1 LGDRADSRGERTK
14 AILNFSNNG
23 TIMNR
28 EELPI
33 ILCVD
38 DEPRVVDGLAVHL
51 RRDYQVLA
59 ANGGNSALQILKD
72 KGAPAVIV
80 SDMRMPG
87 MDGATLLKHVK
98 QLYPETTRIL
108 LTGEP
113 GRDAAIS
120 AVNEGQIFRFLT
132 KPCSPDQLRSAI
144 EAGVIQ
150 HRLMIAEKVLLQETL
165 IGCIKALVDILAITN
180 PVAFGRSTRVRRLAI
195 ELAASIG
202 KAGFWQLEA
211 AAMLSQIGYI
221 SLPIELVEKLYYGK
235 RLTPEERVLAD
246 GAPLVAQKLL
256 GRIPRLEPVM
266 EILAAIRQ
274 SKLEM
279 PDGLVKLGAD
289 ILRLVLDYDAQIV
302 QGHSANVALS
312 SIRAQTGRFDHKL
325 VENLVSLVGLAVGTP
340 DVKEVPVGRL
350 TSGMV
355 FMDDLYTHVGTL
367 LAPKG
372 FEVTETFL
380 ERARNFG
387 PGILQEKVRIL
398 AHPQPQPK
406 SST

>member
-1 LGDRADSRGERTK
+1 MTFHNDGKT
-14 AILNFSNNG
+14 
-23 TIMNR
+23 MNR
-28 EELPI
+28 DDLPT

-38 DEPRVVDGLAVHL
+38 DEPRIVDGLAVHL
-51 RRDYQVLA
+51 RREYQVLA
-59 ANGGNSALQILKD
+59 ANGGNRALQILEE

-87 MDGATLLKHVK
+87 MDGATLLKHVR

-113 GRDAAIS
+113 GRDAAIA

-144 EAGVIQ
+144 EAGVAH
-150 HRLMIAEKVLLQETL
+150 HRLLIAEKVLLRDTL
-165 IGCIKALVDILAITN
+165 IGCIQALVDILALTN
-180 PVAFGRSTRVRRLAI
+180 PVAFGRATRVKRLAAD
-195 ELAASIG
+195 LAASLG
-202 KAGFWQLEA
+202 NASFWQLEA

-246 GAPLVAQKLL
+246 AAPSVAQKLL

-266 EILAAIRQ
+266 EILAASRQ
-274 SKLEM
+274 SKNDTPE
-279 PDGLVKLGAD
+279 GLVKLGAG
-289 ILRLVLDYDAQIV
+289 ILSLVLEYDGEIV
-302 QGHSANVALS
+302 QGRSVHAAVAAL
-312 SIRAQTGRFDHKL
+312 RAQSGRFDVKL
-325 VENLVSLVGLAVGTP
+325 LENLESLVGQAAGAAQ
-340 DVKEVPVGRL
+340 VKEVTVGSI
-350 TSGMV
+350 TQGMV
-355 FMDDLYTHVGTL
+355 FMDDLYTQVGTL
-367 LAPKG
+367 LVPKG

-387 PGILQEKVRIL
+387 PAILQEKVRVTSVVRS
-398 AHPQPQPK
+398 HN
-406 SST
+406 

>member
-1 LGDRADSRGERTK
+1 
-14 AILNFSNNG
+14 
-23 TIMNR
+23 MNR
-28 EELPI
+28 EDLPS

-38 DEPRVVDGLAVHL
+38 DEPRIVDSLAVHL
-51 RRDYQVLA
+51 RRDYQVFA
-59 ANGGNSALQILKD
+59 ANGGNSALQLLKE
-72 KGAPAVIV
+72 KGAPAVII

-113 GRDAAIS
+113 GRDAAIA

-132 KPCSPDQLRSAI
+132 KPCPPDQLRSAI
-144 EAGVIQ
+144 EAAVIH
-150 HRLMIAEKVLLQETL
+150 HRLLCAEKVLLQETL

-180 PVAFGRSTRVRRLAI
+180 PVAFGRATRVKRLSS

-202 KAGFWQLEA
+202 KPSFWQLDA

-266 EILAAIRQ
+266 EILAASRQ
-274 SKLEM
+274 PKSDTPE
-279 PDGLVKLGAD
+279 GLVKLGAA
-289 ILRLVLDYDAQIV
+289 ILSVVLEYDGQIA
-302 QGHSANVALS
+302 QGHSADVAVSAL
-312 SIRAQTGRFDHKL
+312 RAQLARFDHKV
-325 VENLVSLVGLAVGTP
+325 VENLESLVGLNAGAP
-340 DVKEVPVGRL
+340 EVKEVAVGRV
-350 TSGMV
+350 TPGMV
-355 FMDDLYTHVGTL
+355 FMDDLYTQIGTL
-367 LAPKG
+367 LVPKG

-387 PGILQEKVRIL
+387 PGILQEKVRVL
-398 AHPQPQPK
+398 APAK
-406 SST
+406 SGA